1 MFFLTTFCSDKI
13 LNVRTY
19 DVFIT
24 YDKYYQTPRM
34 WLFGYDEVQCC
45 VQWAQDHPVEMAQL
59 QGAIWMSGQLH
70 NIILIPDADYDGSGF
85 DTLAPSSPCVLAD
98 L

>member
-1 MFFLTTFCSDKI
+1 MALTRSCVLLLASMNSDKI

-34 WLFGYDEVQCC
+34 WLFGYDEVELKNG
-45 VQWAQDHPVEMAQL
+45 WEIISDERSGKMARK
-59 QGAIWMSGQLH
+59 
-70 NIILIPDADYDGSGF
+70 
-85 DTLAPSSPCVLAD
+85 V
-98 L
+98 